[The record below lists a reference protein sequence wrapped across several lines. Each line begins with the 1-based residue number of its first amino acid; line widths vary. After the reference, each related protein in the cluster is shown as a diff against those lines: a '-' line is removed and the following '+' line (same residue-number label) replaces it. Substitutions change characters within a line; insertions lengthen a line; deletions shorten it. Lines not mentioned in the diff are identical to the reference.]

1 MMIKTTHNILA
12 SFILVWQPLNLWKKG
27 DHSLLLMAT
36 SPVDALMPAPKL
48 LKQCFLENHA

>member
-12 SFILVWQPLNLWKKG
+12 CFSWQPLNLSKKG

-48 LKQCFLENHA
+48 LKQCFLPNHA